1 VKCGGDESRGG
12 GRSAGDRA
20 CRLSAFLPAGELST
34 GSSRTVLLE
43 KGEAFLDF
51 LSETPFDL
59 NYPVTKLGKRDHRGA
74 NI

>member
-1 VKCGGDESRGG
+1 VETNRAAAAAAQVIVLD
-12 GRSAGDRA
+12 SAERVLA
-20 CRLSAFLPAGELST
+20 AGELST

-74 NI
+74 NIYRL